1 MNRSLNE
8 EEEPKGLRF
17 SLSEPSFLRSHR
29 ARTPLRMAVLASEK
43 PLLRISSKS
52 TTLEVMIDLS
62 GRREERVSINRKHKF
77 SENNVDD
84 APVKRD

>member
-1 MNRSLNE
+1 
-8 EEEPKGLRF
+8 
-17 SLSEPSFLRSHR
+17 
-29 ARTPLRMAVLASEK
+29 
-43 PLLRISSKS
+43 
-52 TTLEVMIDLS
+52 MIDLS